1 MTTIDTPEQKALNSA
16 VAMKA
21 ARDRELAT
29 RRAEAAEDEAAGLR
43 LAAGILWQTLHD
55 MYYSV
60 LLDER
65 VSSETMDSAK
75 AALDMFVMPA
85 QEGETGE

>member
-1 MTTIDTPEQKALNSA
+1 MTTLTPEEKALNSA

-43 LAAGILWQTLHD
+43 LAAGILWQALH
-55 MYYSV
+55 V
-60 LLDER
+60 LFGAVGR
-65 VSSETMDSAK
+65 
-75 AALDMFVMPA
+75 
-85 QEGETGE
+85 TGIQ

>member
-29 RRAEAAEDEAAGLR
+29 RRAEAAEDDAAGLR
-43 LAAGILWQTLHD
+43 LAAGILWQALHD
-55 MYYSV
+55 VYYSV
-60 LLDER
+60 LLDEQ
-65 VSSETMDSAK
+65 VSGESMDSAK
-75 AALDMFVMPA
+75 AALDMFAEPE
-85 QEGETGE
+85 EGEAG

>member
-1 MTTIDTPEQKALNSA
+1 MTTIETPEQKALNSA

-21 ARDRELAT
+21 ARDRELAF

-65 VSSETMDSAK
+65 ISSETMDSAK

-85 QEGETGE
+85 QEGETE

>member
-1 MTTIDTPEQKALNSA
+1 MTTIETPEQKALNSA

-85 QEGETGE
+85 QNGETG

>member
-1 MTTIDTPEQKALNSA
+1 MTTIDTPEQRALNSA

-21 ARDRELAT
+21 AVDRELAM
-29 RRAEAAEDEAAGLR
+29 RRAEVAEADAVGLR
-43 LAAGILWQTLHD
+43 LAAGILWQALHD

-65 VSSETMDSAK
+65 VSGESMDSAK
-75 AALDMFVMPA
+75 AALDMFKAPEP
-85 QEGETGE
+85 EGETR